1 MSLIKISLKIVGFAA
16 LLASTSVYATDM
28 TVGGSHVSVD
38 DRESAGDIDAY
49 GNDSTFNIDQMD
61 VSWSSDDTITV
72 DIFTNFA
79 NLAMYG
85 NTETNNNQ
93 HYYRGNNI
101 VYGDL
106 LIGLDSGSS
115 FNYAFSLG
123 NMGMN
128 QSAFAGTSS
137 GGLYAING
145 TTSSRQ
151 YHTNGRRSAARN
163 GAVFGNTVG
172 SELGSFNSWSV
183 SDGMI
188 SFSFN
193 VAGLSV
199 FENASSIASL
209 LLTSDAAVTDEPE
222 AEGAAP
228 AMPPM
233 GGGMPG
239 MM

>member
-1 MSLIKISLKIVGFAA
+1 
-16 LLASTSVYATDM
+16 
-28 TVGGSHVSVD
+28 
-38 DRESAGDIDAY
+38 
-49 GNDSTFNIDQMD
+49 
-61 VSWSSDDTITV
+61 
-72 DIFTNFA
+72 
-79 NLAMYG
+79 MY
-85 NTETNNNQ
+85 
-93 HYYRGNNI
+93 NI

-199 FENASSIASL
+199 FENASSIALSWAE
-209 LLTSDAAVTDEPE
+209 SCYNDAVTMDLQVSRTITDVPEPTTVMIFGFGLI
-222 AEGAAP
+222 ALALRKKFL
-228 AMPPM
+228 
-233 GGGMPG
+233 
-239 MM
+239 